1 MALLASTWSCSPEH
15 GILQVS
21 AALFGAIILCVSIP
35 MTIIRSGAATDGHK
49 ARDQTPDQTPVIR
62 LPAVK
67 EPTILRPTE
76 ESPFRLPHYIVPE
89 KEPQSDLTARRP
101 GDGY

>member
-1 MALLASTWSCSPEH
+1 VILLASTWSCSPEH

-21 AALFGAIILCVSIP
+21 AALFGAMILCVSIP
-35 MTIIRSGAATDGHK
+35 MTIIRPGAATDGHK
-49 ARDQTPDQTPVIR
+49 ARDQTPEVKR